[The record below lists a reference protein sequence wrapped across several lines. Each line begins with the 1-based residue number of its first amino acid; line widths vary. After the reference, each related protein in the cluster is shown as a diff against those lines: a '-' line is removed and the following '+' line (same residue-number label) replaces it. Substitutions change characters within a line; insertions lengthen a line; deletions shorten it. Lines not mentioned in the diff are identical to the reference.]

1 MGSVKEFSGAISGY
15 DTSINRELFK
25 NHFSYQR
32 PTTMLKSI
40 DTTKNTKK
48 NNKLVNLIQSGLSDL
63 RDEIDNIFED
73 KIRIEKLDKIV
84 DIAEKIFDFN
94 I

>member
-1 MGSVKEFSGAISGY
+1 
-15 DTSINRELFK
+15 
-25 NHFSYQR
+25 
-32 PTTMLKSI
+32 MLKSI

-73 KIRIEKLDKIV
+73 EIRIEKLDKIV
-84 DIAEKIFDFN
+84 DIAEKILDFD

>member
-1 MGSVKEFSGAISGY
+1 MY
-15 DTSINRELFK
+15 DTRINRELFK

-32 PTTMLKSI
+32 LTAMLKSI
-40 DTTKNTKK
+40 GTTKNTKK

-73 KIRIEKLDKIV
+73 EIRIEKLDKIMDTAEQILDF
-84 DIAEKIFDFN
+84 DI
-94 I
+94 

>member
-1 MGSVKEFSGAISGY
+1 
-15 DTSINRELFK
+15 
-25 NHFSYQR
+25 
-32 PTTMLKSI
+32 MLKSI

-48 NNKLVNLIQSGLSDL
+48 NNKLVNLIQRGLSDL

-73 KIRIEKLDKIV
+73 EIRIEKLDKIV
-84 DIAEKIFDFN
+84 DIAEKILDFD

>member
-1 MGSVKEFSGAISGY
+1 MDNQFYTSDEKQSDKNRDEEPAKKPTKCSVKEFSGAISGY

-40 DTTKNTKK
+40 DQKRK
-48 NNKLVNLIQSGLSDL
+48 
-63 RDEIDNIFED
+63 
-73 KIRIEKLDKIV
+73 EK
-84 DIAEKIFDFN
+84 
-94 I
+94 

>member
-1 MGSVKEFSGAISGY
+1 
-15 DTSINRELFK
+15 
-25 NHFSYQR
+25 
-32 PTTMLKSI
+32 MLKSI
-40 DTTKNTKK
+40 GTTKNTKK

-73 KIRIEKLDKIV
+73 EIRIEKLDKIV
-84 DIAEKIFDFN
+84 DTAEQILDFD

>member
-1 MGSVKEFSGAISGY
+1 
-15 DTSINRELFK
+15 
-25 NHFSYQR
+25 
-32 PTTMLKSI
+32 MLKSI

-48 NNKLVNLIQSGLSDL
+48 NNKLVNLIQRGLSDL

-73 KIRIEKLDKIV
+73 EIRIEKLDKIV
-84 DIAEKIFDFN
+84 DIAEKILDFN